1 MARDLLC
8 MGCTRGRVVLTRIAD
23 RRLLRLAALAA
34 LVSALALAGCGRKGA
49 LDPPPSAAVTQPPS
63 PDENSSLGQLN
74 DPNTPGFRRA
84 PQQPVAAA
92 APSTPTASPPA
103 QRSFFLDFLIK

>member
-1 MARDLLC
+1 V
-8 MGCTRGRVVLTRIAD
+8 TR
-23 RRLLRLAALAA
+23 
-34 LVSALALAGCGRKGA
+34 
-49 LDPPPSAAVTQPPS
+49 PPA

-92 APSTPTASPPA
+92 APATTNAPPPD